1 MTVGKFQTQ
10 SQPSS
15 VVIERSVRYANI
27 LHVSSHCKHAAIQ
40 ESRR

>member
-15 VVIERSVRYANI
+15 VVIERVLDMQISYVTTRKTVY
-27 LHVSSHCKHAAIQ
+27 
-40 ESRR
+40 